1 MSCITVSPQS
11 PSVSQSESHLKGKHH
26 EIRTEH
32 RRHPSCHFHGSKPAA
47 EATVLGCAQQ
57 RKEALVK
64 AGKIDAPWQAIKHD
78 KVEAVDGKKGKE
90 WKVTFKDPAAK
101 DKAKETLYIFF
112 TAPGNFIAANF
123 TGQ

>member
-1 MSCITVSPQS
+1 MKFFLSTATILASTWIAQPALA
-11 PSVSQSESHLKGKHH
+11 SEGG
-26 EIRTEH
+26 
-32 RRHPSCHFHGSKPAA
+32 SCHFHGSKPAA

-64 AGKIDAPWQAIKHD
+64 AGKIDASWQALKHD

-90 WKVTFKDPAAK
+90 WKVTFKDPVTK
-101 DKAKETLYIFF
+101 DKSKETLYIFF